1 MHIDKIFLYHS
12 QTSPLLSFSGAYSPF
27 TYIKGVFTMNILSVD
42 QSTSSSGFA
51 IFQGKNLI
59 QSGIYKPK
67 GELYNRIHQTKEYI
81 RELINNNDIKYVF
94 IEDIQYQR
102 NQKTF
107 KILANLQGVL
117 VNLLVELDI
126 PFEIVPPSRWK
137 AWNQIEG
144 KRREQQKENAKR
156 KCKEIFGREFHED
169 EADAIMIGLYGL
181 HVLKQNDVI

>member
-1 MHIDKIFLYHS
+1 
-12 QTSPLLSFSGAYSPF
+12 
-27 TYIKGVFTMNILSVD
+27 MNILSVD
-42 QSTSSSGFA
+42 QSTSCSGFA

-107 KILANLQGVL
+107 KILANLQGVIID
-117 VNLLVELDI
+117 LLIELNI
-126 PFEIVPPSRWK
+126 QFEIIPPSRWK
-137 AWNQIEG
+137 TWNGIKG
-144 KRREQQKENAKR
+144 RKREQQKENTKE
-156 KCKEIFGREFHED
+156 KVKEIFGREFHED
-169 EADAIMIGLYGL
+169 EADAICLGLYAL
-181 HVLKQNDVI
+181 HLLEQKDTI

>member
-1 MHIDKIFLYHS
+1 
-12 QTSPLLSFSGAYSPF
+12 
-27 TYIKGVFTMNILSVD
+27 MNILAID

-81 RELINNNDIKYVF
+81 RELIDNNDIKYVF
-94 IEDIQYQR
+94 VEDIQYQR

-126 PFEIVPPSRWK
+126 PFEVVPPSRWK
-137 AWNQIEG
+137 AWNQIGG
-144 KRREQQKENAKR
+144 KRRKEQKENAKR
-156 KCKEIFGREFHED
+156 KCKEIFGREFKED
-169 EADAIMIGLYGL
+169 EADAICIGLFGL
-181 HVLKQNDVI
+181 KWLERNEDAI